1 MSIFDEKRKNYL
13 RFSFLLPIIAKK
25 GKMRLNISSMDLLKG
40 LLDVTVTNE
49 CTAGWEE
56 SYALNKHSLC
66 RATGMSVRELNQFL
80 DANQIEYSGTWVEYN
95 ALTKLE
101 EWYLKKMRRFFRNG
115 ITSVVE
121 PGSEEWK
128 LFLQFISTYHKLG
141 RSDVR
146 SWDDID
152 ETRLLRVF
160 VEKCLASD
168 IPYILEYRE
177 EGHLLDK
184 IHHSFLFHLRC
195 NKTPKYISVKP
206 HSFNCFIL
214 CNQYQIYPTE
224 EGSTAEINQTMA
236 IMPKT
241 QWLNP
246 PRSTTLYGLAS

>member
-1 MSIFDEKRKNYL
+1 
-13 RFSFLLPIIAKK
+13 
-25 GKMRLNISSMDLLKG
+25 MRLSISSIDLLKG

-49 CTAGWEE
+49 CTARCGD

-66 RATGMSVRELNQFL
+66 SATGMSIKELNQFF
-80 DANQIEYSGTWVEYN
+80 DANQLEYSGSWVEYD
-95 ALTKLE
+95 ALTKLK

-121 PGSEEWK
+121 PGSEEWQ
-128 LFLQFISTYHKLG
+128 LFLQFISTYHKYG

-152 ETRLLRVF
+152 EARLLRVF
-160 VEKCLASD
+160 VDNCLASD
-168 IPYILEYRE
+168 IPYILENRE

-184 IHHSFLFHLRC
+184 IHHSFLFHLRRK
-195 NKTPKYISVKP
+195 KTPKYISEKP
-206 HSFNCFIL
+206 HSLNFYIL

-224 EGSTAEINQTMA
+224 EGSTADKYQTTA
-236 IMPKT
+236 IMPMT

-246 PRSTTLYGLAS
+246 PRSTMLYGLAS